1 MIALSVRLERPP
13 SPCFL
18 LFQEILLFDIRT
30 GTRYNNIMIRTFKH
44 QGLKRLYER
53 GDRSELGRDQLEVIE
68 DILAILDVAVRPQDL
83 NLPGYNLHPLK
94 GKLKGFWSVKV
105 SANWRIIFRIEDGD
119 ARDIDLIDYH

>member
-1 MIALSVRLERPP
+1 
-13 SPCFL
+13 
-18 LFQEILLFDIRT
+18 
-30 GTRYNNIMIRTFKH
+30 MIRTFKH
-44 QGLKRLYER
+44 RGLRRLYER
-53 GDRSELGRDQLEVIE
+53 GDKSRIGRQQLDVIE
-68 DILAILDVAVRPQDL
+68 DILALLDVAFRPQDL